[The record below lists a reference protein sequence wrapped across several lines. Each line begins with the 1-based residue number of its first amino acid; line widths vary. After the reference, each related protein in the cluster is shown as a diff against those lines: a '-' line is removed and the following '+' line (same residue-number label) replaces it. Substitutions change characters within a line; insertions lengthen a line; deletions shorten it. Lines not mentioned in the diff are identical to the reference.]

1 MGKAIYRKWKEYTNE
16 NKVQELDDYLQELLT
31 QAVGQTFALEMM
43 MKQSGWFL
51 YKNDGRCS
59 LSVWNPNFK

>member
-31 QAVGQTFALEMM
+31 QAVG
-43 MKQSGWFL
+43 
-51 YKNDGRCS
+51 
-59 LSVWNPNFK
+59 